1 MNKKVL
7 LVFFLVPLF
16 VFAQQDSK
24 SGKKKV
30 VKPEAKETEVLEE
43 TKPDLSKE
51 SLFKGLFSAGLNMT
65 QVDGD
70 QEFGYKKFGANV
82 GVGTLVKF
90 SKLFSASVEIVY
102 SMQGARPRY
111 SSFDSGK
118 KDKFDITWDY
128 IQIPLSVNIHDK
140 RVVMFGAGLS
150 FGALMRS
157 SQTNSDGRDTLTP
170 AGQLPRKFDVSAQVG
185 ATFFLLKNQLG
196 IGARF
201 SYSLLKV
208 RDAVAGSKAK
218 GQFNNVIS
226 LRVVYILDPK
236 RYKKH

>member
-1 MNKKVL
+1 
-7 LVFFLVPLF
+7 
-16 VFAQQDSK
+16 
-24 SGKKKV
+24 
-30 VKPEAKETEVLEE
+30 
-43 TKPDLSKE
+43 
-51 SLFKGLFSAGLNMT
+51 
-65 QVDGD
+65 
-70 QEFGYKKFGANV
+70 
-82 GVGTLVKF
+82 
-90 SKLFSASVEIVY
+90 
-102 SMQGARPRY
+102 MQGARPRY

>member
-1 MNKKVL
+1 
-7 LVFFLVPLF
+7 
-16 VFAQQDSK
+16 
-24 SGKKKV
+24 
-30 VKPEAKETEVLEE
+30 
-43 TKPDLSKE
+43 
-51 SLFKGLFSAGLNMT
+51 
-65 QVDGD
+65 
-70 QEFGYKKFGANV
+70 
-82 GVGTLVKF
+82 
-90 SKLFSASVEIVY
+90 
-102 SMQGARPRY
+102 
-111 SSFDSGK
+111 
-118 KDKFDITWDY
+118 
-128 IQIPLSVNIHDK
+128 
-140 RVVMFGAGLS
+140 
-150 FGALMRS
+150 MRS